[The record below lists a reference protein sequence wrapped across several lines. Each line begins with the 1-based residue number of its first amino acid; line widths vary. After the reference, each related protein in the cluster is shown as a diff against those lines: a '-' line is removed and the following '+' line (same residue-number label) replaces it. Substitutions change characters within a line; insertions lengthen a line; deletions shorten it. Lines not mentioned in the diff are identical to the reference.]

1 MRDKLNSA
9 WKWKPI
15 KENDDFDLGDM
26 GDLDGEFDLG
36 DMDLG
41 DDLDLDNDL
50 LGKLFRIY
58 ARGFTAIYSIQCDG
72 SVETTQRKDQN
83 ENGESSLNFELE
95 NYDNSSM
102 DRSLGMDQSF
112 GKFIN

>member
-1 MRDKLNSA
+1 MSDEFDLVGFSKNFISYPMRDKLNSA

-50 LGKLFRIY
+50 LGKLFH
-58 ARGFTAIYSIQCDG
+58 AKGFTAIYSIDMPWKC
-72 SVETTQRKDQN
+72 
-83 ENGESSLNFELE
+83 
-95 NYDNSSM
+95 
-102 DRSLGMDQSF
+102 
-112 GKFIN
+112 INNPT

>member
-50 LGKLFRIY
+50 LGKLFHIN
-58 ARGFTAIYSIQCDG
+58 AKGFTSIIRLAYHG
-72 SVETTQRKDQN
+72 IV
-83 ENGESSLNFELE
+83 
-95 NYDNSSM
+95 
-102 DRSLGMDQSF
+102 
-112 GKFIN
+112 

>member
-1 MRDKLNSA
+1 
-9 WKWKPI
+9 
-15 KENDDFDLGDM
+15 M

-58 ARGFTAIYSIQCDG
+58 TKGFTAFFQFNAMEVYKQPD
-72 SVETTQRKDQN
+72 VKTKMRM
-83 ENGESSLNFELE
+83 EN
-95 NYDNSSM
+95 
-102 DRSLGMDQSF
+102 RH
-112 GKFIN
+112 

>member
-1 MRDKLNSA
+1 MKTH
-9 WKWKPI
+9 

-50 LGKLFRIY
+50 LGKLLHIY
-58 ARGFTAIYSIQCDG
+58 TKGFTAIYSI
-72 SVETTQRKDQN
+72 
-83 ENGESSLNFELE
+83 
-95 NYDNSSM
+95 
-102 DRSLGMDQSF
+102 GMP
-112 GKFIN
+112 